1 MKQKIN
7 IYTNIKSYE
16 FFNQIVNRY
25 ILNYKTIDDLIFDP
39 IKNDQGGIIMNN
51 NINKFEIDLNLLSK
65 NYIVITS
72 NKEVNKTKKNI
83 QILTPP
89 FFPYQLENNI
99 ENFFNNNFYEIKDIV
114 IRNQNIFNSKN
125 KKIQPLTEI
134 ESKILIYLITNKLCT
149 KEYIKENILNIKSS
163 IETNSV
169 DTHLT
174 RIRKKF
180 DIINTELIIKSKN
193 NAVSIETN
201 QKNLD

>member
-7 IYTNIKSYE
+7 IYSNIKSYE
-16 FFNQIVNRY
+16 FFNQIVNKY
-25 ILNYKTIDDLIFDP
+25 ILNYKTIDYLLSDP
-39 IKNDQGGIIMNN
+39 IKNDQGGIIIDN

-72 NKEVNKTKKNI
+72 NKEVNKTRKNI

-89 FFPYQLENNI
+89 LFPYQLEDNI

-114 IRNQNIFNSKN
+114 IRNQNIYNSKN
-125 KKIQPLTEI
+125 KKTQPLTEI
-134 ESKILIYLITNKLCT
+134 ESKILAYLITNKLCT

-180 DIINTELIIKSKN
+180 DIINAELIIKSKN

-201 QKNLD
+201 QKSLD